1 MRTLSLTFVGLLA
14 SLSFAACNQTI
25 CRDGSTGSCE
35 QSAGNADAGNGGGDT
50 CDDPNALSCSGTC
63 VDTDIDPSFCGSCTN
78 TCDTGQACAQGACV
92 DRCDAGQVLC
102 DDTCIDPQTDVNFCG
117 AAGTCAGGDS
127 GTDCGGTTCSGGIC
141 APAVRYLGT
150 LPGPTKGLWNYGTT
164 LGVVGAEEACKTL
177 FSSPT
182 AKVCTP
188 SDLLTAQ
195 SQGELATA
203 VDTAGTTVTS
213 WFALD
218 TTANGAL
225 QCSDPR
231 TGSIPWSYQ
240 TQDQQQGS
248 KYLTVNPVGNI
259 SAVISQPDTGAG
271 CAQDRW
277 VACCNP

>member
-35 QSAGNADAGNGGGDT
+35 QSAGNVDAGNGAGDT
-50 CDDPNALSCSGTC
+50 CDNPNEVSCSGTC

-92 DRCDAGQVLC
+92 DRCDLGQVLC
-102 DDTCIDPQTDVNFCG
+102 DNTCIDPQTDANFCG

-164 LGVVGAEEACKTL
+164 VGVVGAEEACKTL

-188 SDLLTAQ
+188 SDLLTAMAQ
-195 SQGELATA
+195 DELVTA
-203 VDTAGTTVTS
+203 VDTAGTPVTS

-218 TTANGAL
+218 TAANGAL

-240 TQDQQQGS
+240 TQDQLQGS

-259 SAVISQPDTGAG
+259 SGVISQSDTDRG